1 MSDDAARDQLFRKPV
16 VYALPDMDSV
26 TVTRDREFVVSGG
39 RVLTMDI
46 YYPPA
51 PSATLRP
58 AIFIP
63 SAYPDL
69 GFEARLGLRFKDIG
83 WASSCARLAAASGVI
98 AITATNVEPAVDAAA
113 TLDHVRQHAAALGI
127 DASRLGL
134 WACSGHGPLAL
145 WLLMENAAT
154 PLRCAVLSYAY
165 TLDPDG
171 QFGIA
176 ATGRQFGFVVPVSG
190 KSVADLPEAT
200 AIFLARAGQDEFA
213 HLNDAMDHLTQ
224 AGLKENRSITLVN
237 NRDGRHAFDILED
250 TDISREVVKSIL
262 AFIVFH
268 LDANER

>member
-16 VYALPDMDSV
+16 VYRLPDMDAV
-26 TVTRDREFVVSGG
+26 TVNRDVEFVVPGG
-39 RVLTMDI
+39 RALAMDI

-63 SAYPDL
+63 SAYPDP

-113 TLDHVRQHAAALGI
+113 TLDHVRQHATALGI

-176 ATGRQFGFVVPVSG
+176 ETGRQFGFVVPVSG

-237 NRDGRHAFDILED
+237 HREGRHAFDILED
-250 TDISREVVKSIL
+250 TDMSREVVKSIL
-262 AFIVFH
+262 AFIAFH
-268 LDANER
+268 LDAN